1 MTHDR
6 PRHLPGTQAPT
17 GTCQTIYIV
26 GTWDTKAREMAF
38 LAEHIRNQGAL
49 TITVDVGT
57 NEPANQSGGAD
68 IPATVVAAHHP
79 DGAATVFTGE
89 RGSAVTAMSA
99 ALKPFLA
106 SRGDLAGVIGVGG
119 SGGTALLAPGFRAL
133 RLGVPKIIVSTV
145 ASGQVGGYIDA
156 SDLVLMPSITDLAGL
171 NRISRHVLGGA
182 GAAITAM
189 ARAALES
196 ARLPADEKPALGL
209 TMFGVTTPC
218 VDAISRLLAD
228 RYDCLVFHATGVGG
242 RTMEKLVDAG
252 MIDGV
257 IDATM
262 TEVADLIV
270 GGVMA
275 AGADRL
281 GAIARRRVPYVGSVG
296 ACDMVNFGSLDSVPG
311 ALSARLFHVHN
322 PHITLMRTTIDENV
336 RIGAWIAE
344 RLNRCAGPVR
354 FFLPEGGISALD
366 APGMPFYDPHADSA
380 LFDAIE
386 QGVEPEPSRRV
397 IRLPYHINDPAF
409 AGAMARAF
417 EEIRSE
423 ARHARA

>member
-1 MTHDR
+1 MAHSD
-6 PRHLPGTQAPT
+6 PREGPSPATRR
-17 GTCQTIYIV
+17 TIYIV
-26 GTWDTKAREMAF
+26 GTWDTKGREMAY
-38 LAEHIRNQGAL
+38 LADHIRRQGA
-49 TITVDVGT
+49 TTMTVDVGT
-57 NEPANQSGGAD
+57 RGGPLDDGAD
-68 IPATVVAAHHP
+68 IASAIVAACHP
-79 DGAATVFTGE
+79 EGPAAVFTGE
-89 RGSAVTAMSA
+89 RGHAVAAMSV
-99 ALKPFLA
+99 ALELFLA
-106 SRGDLAGVIGVGG
+106 SRSDLAGVIGVGG

-133 RLGVPKIIVSTV
+133 PMGVPKIIVSTV

-182 GAAITAM
+182 GAAIAAM
-189 ARAALES
+189 ARAALEA
-196 ARLPADEKPALGL
+196 ARMPADEKPAIGL

-218 VDAISRLLAD
+218 VDTISRLLAD

-257 IDATM
+257 IDATT

-281 GAIARRRVPYVGSVG
+281 GAIARRGIPYVGSVG
-296 ACDMVNFGSLDSVPG
+296 ACDMVNFGAFDSVPT
-311 ALSARLFHVHN
+311 ALSGRLFHIHN
-322 PHITLMRTTIDENV
+322 PHVTLMRTTIEENA

-354 FFLPEGGISALD
+354 FLLPEGGISALD
-366 APGMPFYDPHADSA
+366 APGMPFRDPQADRA
-380 LFDAIE
+380 LFDAIQ
-386 QGVEPEPSRRV
+386 QGLNSGPNRRLV
-397 IRLPYHINDPAF
+397 RLPWHINDPLF
-409 AGAMARAF
+409 AAAMAEAY
-417 EEIRSE
+417 EDVRSQV
-423 ARHARA
+423 RHARA